1 MFVNINGKDIPEY
14 CGKPFIKISSGTVL
28 SEYKKKADFFV
39 MHNKLGDFILCG
51 REYPIYTAYACID
64 SKHISKKRRNGNK
77 NKNMP
82 DFFYKTYDFIK
93 GKYLYNN
100 CHLIGYQLCGDKTK
114 ENLIIGTRY
123 MNEIGMLHFE
133 KMVADYVK
141 STGNHVLYRV
151 TPVFN
156 EDEQLIKGVQ
166 IEAYSLEDK
175 GTGICFNVFIY
186 NVQPGVSIN
195 YKNGDSKE
203 VIDWYGKMFSQNN
216 MYTNKEK
223 GTQNYILNTDAHK
236 FHNPDCNLVD
246 QMNDENKKEFKY
258 PRQFLL
264 DNGYKPCKNCKP

>member
-1 MFVNINGKDIPEY
+1 MFANINGKEIPEY
-14 CGKPFIKISSGTVL
+14 YGKPYIKISSKTIFP
-28 SEYKKKADFFV
+28 ENEKKHDFFV
-39 MHNKLGDFILCG
+39 IHNKLGDLKIGG

-64 SKHISKKRRNGNK
+64 SEHISKKRRNGNK

-82 DFFYKTYDFIK
+82 EFFYKTYDFIK

-133 KMVADYVK
+133 KKVADYVK

-175 GTGICFNVFIY
+175 GTGMCFNVFIY
-186 NVQPGVSIN
+186 NVQPGVSIK

-203 VIDWYGKMFSQNN
+203 VHDWCGKTFTKNN
-216 MYTNKEK
+216 TYTDEEK
-223 GTQNYILNTDAHK
+223 GTQNYILNADTHK

-246 QMNDENKKEFKY
+246 QINGKNKKEFKY
-258 PRQFLL
+258 PRQFLM